1 MNNFVADMFQEFD
14 IKAFFIKNRK
24 QVLIS
29 IFLFWFFFALLI
41 MIEDEIAFRI
51 YGMKA
56 DFVDR
61 LQYFIRWV
69 LWTLLTP
76 LIIFLAIKFP
86 IQKNQLVWGIGKH
99 FILAIL
105 FTALEFMIEIPLIRL
120 ATLKITGAM
129 PAVSNYAVVF
139 ILKFNI
145 YLLLYFLVLGTTYL
159 VLYVNSYNQSK
170 ILAGE
175 AHIKN
180 QLLQT
185 QLVEAKLS
193 LLKMQLDPHFLFNTH
208 HSIVSLMLNN
218 ENEKAIKM
226 LTGLSDL
233 LRHSLD
239 DQQQT
244 IPLEKEL
251 HLLKLYLG
259 IQETRFHEKLKV
271 SFHIDSLALDQ
282 KVPAFILQPLVE
294 NAIKHGI
301 AVSSKANTISVSAT
315 MADGSLIL
323 KVENDG
329 VLIDYNHYREGIG
342 ISNTRERLKQL
353 YDGQSKFELKNNDHD
368 SVTAS
373 ITIPKTQ

>member
-1 MNNFVADMFQEFD
+1 MLHEFD
-14 IKAFFIKNRK
+14 IKAFFLKNKK

-41 MIEDEIAFRI
+41 LVEDEIAFRM

-56 DFVDR
+56 DHIDR

-76 LIIFLAIKFP
+76 LIIYLAIKFP
-86 IQKNQLVWGIGKH
+86 IQKERLVRGIAKH
-99 FILAIL
+99 FLLAIL
-105 FTALEFMIEIPLIRL
+105 FTALEFSLEIPLIRF

-129 PAVSNYAVVF
+129 PTVSNYAVVF

-145 YLLLYFLVLGTTYL
+145 YLLLYFLVIGATYL
-159 VLYVNSYNQSK
+159 LLYVNSYNQSR

-185 QLVEAKLS
+185 QLAETKLS

-218 ENEKAIKM
+218 ENDKAIRM

-244 IPLEKEL
+244 ILLEKEL

-259 IQETRFHEKLKV
+259 IQETRFHERLKV
-271 SFHIDSLALDQ
+271 NFQIDSHALSQ
-282 KVPAFILQPLVE
+282 KVPSFILQPLVE

-301 AVSSKANTISVSAT
+301 SVSSKSNTIAIHASLAN
-315 MADGSLIL
+315 GNLIL
-323 KVENDG
+323 SVENDG
-329 VLIDYNHYREGIG
+329 ASIDFSNFKEGIG
-342 ISNTRERLKQL
+342 ISNTKERLSQL
-353 YDGQSKFELKNNDHD
+353 YNGRSTFVLKNHGDAG
-368 SVTAS
+368 VLAT
-373 ITIPKTQ
+373 ITIPKN

>member
-1 MNNFVADMFQEFD
+1 MVQEFD
-14 IKAFFIKNRK
+14 IKSFLIRNRK

-29 IFLFWFFFALLI
+29 ILLFWFFFALLI
-41 MIEDEIAFRI
+41 VIEDEIAFRA
-51 YGMKA
+51 YGVKA
-56 DFVDR
+56 DYVDR
-61 LQYFIRWV
+61 LQYFIRWI

-76 LIIFLAIKFP
+76 LIIYLAIRVPIQKDHLAGGIAKHFFLAI
-86 IQKNQLVWGIGKH
+86 I
-99 FILAIL
+99 
-105 FTALEFMIEIPLIRL
+105 FTALEFCIEIPLIRL

-145 YLLLYFLVLGTTYL
+145 YLLLYFLVIGTTYL
-159 VLYVNSYNQSK
+159 VMYINRYNHS
-170 ILAGE
+170 IVLAGE
-175 AHIKN
+175 THIRN

-185 QLVEAKLS
+185 QLAEAKLS

-218 ENEKAIKM
+218 ENEKAISM

-233 LRHSLD
+233 LRQSLD

-259 IQETRFHEKLKV
+259 IQEIRFQERLRF
-271 SFHIDSLALDQ
+271 SFHIDELALEQ

-294 NAIKHGI
+294 NAIKHGVS
-301 AVSSKANTISVSAT
+301 VSSAVHCIEIGAMLMNGNLVLSVA
-315 MADGSLIL
+315 
-323 KVENDG
+323 NDG
-329 VLIDYNHYREGIG
+329 VAIDFSAFREGIG
-342 ISNTRERLKQL
+342 ISNTKERLSQL
-353 YDGQSKFELKNNDHD
+353 YGGQATFELKNTEAG
-368 SVTAS
+368 VVAT
-373 ITIPKTQ
+373 IIIPKN